1 MIFTDLRGTTKETN
15 EKRGTTIIYPI
26 KLLKDEKE
34 NYTFVHNPETSH
46 YHTRGIGI
54 GISGNLIIQ
63 MYQTCVYDKYL
74 LVEQYKNNVQ
84 LLEVYGLAKMKL
96 ETITKRVE
104 NSQNKLTRKYNRN
117 IFSVS
122 KNKLYLCFTRGIQ
135 SVNFFSTFWH

>member
-1 MIFTDLRGTTKETN
+1 MDI
-15 EKRGTTIIYPI
+15 
-26 KLLKDEKE
+26 LL
-34 NYTFVHNPETSH
+34 S
-46 YHTRGIGI
+46 
-54 GISGNLIIQ
+54 
-63 MYQTCVYDKYL
+63 CVYDKYF

-122 KNKLYLCFTRGIQ
+122 KNKLYLCFTRRIQ
-135 SVNFFSTFWH
+135 SVKITMRKKSIPLPIDT

>member
-46 YHTRGIGI
+46 YRTRGIGI
-54 GISGNLIIQ
+54 GISGI
-63 MYQTCVYDKYL
+63 CRF
-74 LVEQYKNNVQ
+74 VEYSDDSESSDPRIYVTDNKCFVLKKFQYKNNVQ

-117 IFSVS
+117 IFSIS
-122 KNKLYLCFTRGIQ
+122 KNKLYLCFT
-135 SVNFFSTFWH
+135 

>member
-1 MIFTDLRGTTKETN
+1 MK
-15 EKRGTTIIYPI
+15 KKIISYSWNWNFRRE
-26 KLLKDEKE
+26 LGSLGSSE
-34 NYTFVHNPETSH
+34 
-46 YHTRGIGI
+46 
-54 GISGNLIIQ
+54 ISGYMDILLS
-63 MYQTCVYDKYL
+63 CVYDKYF

-122 KNKLYLCFTRGIQ
+122 KNKLYLCFTRRIQ
-135 SVNFFSTFWH
+135 SVNIYLYSAYNRIRRNMKK